1 MDLIE
6 DIGPI
11 LGIVAF
17 LGFAILA
24 LLIVLQAREVR
35 RLREWAGRAPER
47 AREADEADRAAAETR
62 GEVLE
67 AEEEEAEEGES
78 ERRHGVRG
86 RFGAAFGSRWA
97 ELDRRSPVDPRWF
110 LVALLA
116 GIIAV
121 GVVTSGFGLLG
132 DDDATPVTERRAG
145 GKGGNGGGG
154 NRPDRES
161 EPIVSVLNATQNEAL
176 GAPAT
181 PGIADVVAAELV
193 EPAGFEV
200 DERSNAPAG
209 QPRSVIMFEPD
220 AEEAAN
226 ELAGAVEG
234 DLGSTDV
241 VPITDDISAVAGNAD
256 IVLLIGQD
264 DSTFGQ
270 AAAP

>member
-47 AREADEADRAAAETR
+47 ALEADEADKAAVEAQ
-62 GEVLE
+62 GEPG
-67 AEEEEAEEGES
+67 EEEELEEAPAGEGF
-78 ERRHGVRG
+78 RARV
-86 RFGAAFGSRWA
+86 AAFFSSSWA

-110 LVALLA
+110 LAVLGAGLIAA
-116 GIIAV
+116 GI
-121 GVVTSGFGLLG
+121 VTSGFGLVG
-132 DDDATPVTERRAG
+132 DDDAAPAEEQRG
-145 GKGGNGGGG
+145 GGGGGGG
-154 NRPDRES
+154 NRPDRDE
-161 EPIVSVLNATQNEAL
+161 EPTVAVLNATQDEAA
-176 GAPAT
+176 GIPAT

-193 EPAGFEV
+193 EPAGFRVE
-200 DERSNAPAG
+200 DRTNAPAG
-209 QPRSVIMFEPD
+209 EPQSVIMFKPD

-226 ELAGAVEG
+226 ELADAVEE
-234 DLGSTDV
+234 DLGAIEAI
-241 VPITDDISAVAGNAD
+241 PITSEIEASAGGAD
-256 IVLLIGQD
+256 IVLLVGQD
-264 DSTFGQ
+264 DSGFGQ